1 MMLSRTVIVI
11 AGVAVLGLSGGV
23 QVAAGQ
29 PTEKRIKATGVAEGT
44 GLQAKD
50 EALLDAKSQAVMRA
64 CGTFID
70 ASTLV
75 ENFQLINERILTHAT
90 GYITECKVEREW
102 VEEGMSHCTIL
113 ATVQVARL
121 QDDWAQF
128 RQLKEHLGNPRC
140 LIVIAQ
146 DRDATNDLVEPELG
160 GAFEARLKNLFLKQ
174 DVPVVDQDVSDW
186 MRERDVQL
194 ANLKDNITG
203 LAAYAARLDADLLIY
218 GEARAIPKGSAPV
231 PNTQNMTSYRFE
243 LSATLKVVQADT
255 ARTLAT
261 DAYPR
266 GRVYK
271 RGSTGAACPD
281 EAFRELADKV
291 AEELLRDIEDAWR
304 KQATSYSSIVVF
316 FEGCSHSDWVDK
328 LEPALREFR
337 GVRLGA
343 KGVQKRSLVSN
354 VLEVEIYWRFDLD
367 NLEKKIAGLELPG
380 MTFEITESLT
390 NRLRVKVHH
399 E

>member
-1 MMLSRTVIVI
+1 MLSKNLKLVGWMLTLWLVTHAQI
-11 AGVAVLGLSGGV
+11 AT
-23 QVAAGQ
+23 GQ
-29 PTEKRIKATGVAEGT
+29 ALEQRIKATGVAEGT
-44 GLQAKD
+44 NLQAKD

-75 ENFQLINERILTHAT
+75 EDFQLINERILAHAT
-90 GYITECKVEREW
+90 GYITKCET
-102 VEEGMSHCTIL
+102 VEEGPKDGMYYCTIL

-121 QDDWAQF
+121 KDDWAQF
-128 RQLKEHLGNPRC
+128 RQLKEDLGNPRC
-140 LIVIAQ
+140 LIVITQ
-146 DRDATNDLVEPELG
+146 DRDSANDLIEPELG

-174 DVPVVDQDVSDW
+174 DVPVIDQDASDW
-186 MRERDVQL
+186 MRERDIKL
-194 ANLKDNITG
+194 ANLEDNIAG
-203 LAAYAARLDADLLIY
+203 LAAYAARLDADLLIF
-218 GEARAIPKGSAPV
+218 GEARALPKGGASL
-231 PNTQNMTSYRFE
+231 PNTGSVEIYRYE
-243 LSATLKVVQADT
+243 LSATLKVVHADT

-261 DAYPR
+261 DSYPR
-266 GRVYK
+266 GQAHQYRSVGRVC
-271 RGSTGAACPD
+271 SD
-281 EAFRELADKV
+281 EAFRELADEV
-291 AEELLRDIEDAWR
+291 AVELLRDIESAWR
-304 KQATSYSSIVVF
+304 KQATAYNSIVVF

-380 MTFEITESLT
+380 MTFEITESLA